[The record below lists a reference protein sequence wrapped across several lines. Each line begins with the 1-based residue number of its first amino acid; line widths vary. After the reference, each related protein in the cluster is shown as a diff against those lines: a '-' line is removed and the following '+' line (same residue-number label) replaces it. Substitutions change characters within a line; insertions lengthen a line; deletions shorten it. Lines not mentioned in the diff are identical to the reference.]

1 MGMSARAG
9 YYVSEPD
16 GTMPAIRG
24 DRAASFHKFE
34 KGGRAARL
42 APDRPCAKS

>member
-1 MGMSARAG
+1 MGMSAKAG

-24 DRAASFHKFE
+24 DGAASFRKLE
-34 KGGRAARL
+34 KGCRATRP
-42 APDRPCAKS
+42 APDRPRAKS